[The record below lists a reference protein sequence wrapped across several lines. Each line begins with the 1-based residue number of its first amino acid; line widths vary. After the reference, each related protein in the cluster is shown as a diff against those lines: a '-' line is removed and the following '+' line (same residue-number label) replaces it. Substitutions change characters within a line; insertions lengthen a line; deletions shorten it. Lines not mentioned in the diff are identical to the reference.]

1 MTHVENVPEVKILF
15 QGQLNELMWKFAK
28 SLVVIINEDYNL
40 EYVKRFNSKLNQKV
54 HDIFDVPFEPIDESD
69 GGISAE
75 TLRMAEATLPPGFER
90 VDISINT
97 KPNTDEIETVIKG
110 GVVHRVIDG
119 ELIEESKLTPEDLEK
134 AAKKLQERF
143 NK

>member
-15 QGQLNELMWKFAK
+15 QGKLNELMWKFAK